1 MSSLSKLT
9 PGVWNIDAVHSH
21 VGFIA
26 RHLMIAK
33 VRGSFTSF
41 SGAITIADEV
51 ENSKVEATV
60 ELKSITT
67 GDAGR
72 DGHLLS
78 ADFFQVETNPT
89 MIFVSTGID
98 ADGDEGKLKG
108 NLTING
114 ITRPVTFDVE
124 FAGVNGDPWGGTR
137 AGFSA
142 ETEIN
147 RKDFGIEFNMVID
160 TGGVAIG
167 DKVKI
172 QLDIEAVKA

>member
-9 PGVWNIDAVHSH
+9 AGVWNIDAAHSH

-41 SGAITIADEV
+41 SGAITIGEDV
-51 ENSKVEATV
+51 EDSKVEATV
-60 ELKSITT
+60 DLKSITT
-67 GDAGR
+67 GDATR
-72 DGHLLS
+72 DGHLLT
-78 ADFFQVETNPT
+78 ADFFQVEANPT
-89 MIFVSTGID
+89 MTFVSTGLN

-108 NLTING
+108 DLTING
-114 ITRPVTFDVE
+114 ITKSVTFDVAFE
-124 FAGVNGDPWGGTR
+124 GVNGDPWGGTR

-147 RKDFGIEFNMVID
+147 RKDFGVEFNIVLD
-160 TGGVAIG
+160 AGGVAIG

-172 QLDIEAVKA
+172 QLDIEAVRA